1 MKDDSPRLFRALE
14 KTAGRDGF
22 DTIVS
27 AAVASYG
34 SLRSPGDNQAR
45 DFGRLVVPL
54 WDKIQP
60 ETRRALAA
68 ALSHSPR
75 VPRPIVE
82 LLIAEP
88 LEISAPFLMSSP
100 ALGATDLLA
109 LRTSRDRRLRKIIAG
124 RAASGATAS
133 ADAPAPDAPSP
144 QAPSATAEPV
154 AAAPAA
160 AAPPAPAAAAP
171 ATPAVPAGRVAP
183 EQPVA
188 ARPSETSPAS
198 VSPPEDDVPAPLPA
212 PTGAADLIRETLRRL
227 ALPGGRDRVAPT
239 LHELV
244 ALAVQQD
251 GARFYEGLRQALD
264 LADEVLQKIADDES
278 GERLAVAI
286 KALGATPADA
296 LTILMMLKPDIGLD
310 VTKFSLMT
318 RFYRAL
324 KAEDCAALARGP
336 RARRTVAAPRLE
348 PQYEDLQP
356 LPRTAPPAD
365 FGRRVQRPFGEQ
377 KGFRSG

>member
-54 WDKIQP
+54 WDKIRP

-88 LEISAPFLMSSP
+88 LEISAPFLTSSP
-100 ALGATDLLA
+100 ALGTADLQA
-109 LRTSRDRRLRKIIAG
+109 LRASRDRRLRKIIEG
-124 RAASGATAS
+124 RTAS
-133 ADAPAPDAPSP
+133 AEITAPRETPS
-144 QAPSATAEPV
+144 AEPV
-154 AAAPAA
+154 APTAAEAAPPSLVTPPPAA
-160 AAPPAPAAAAP
+160 ATETPEA
-171 ATPAVPAGRVAP
+171 PAVPTRRVAP
-183 EQPVA
+183 SEPVA
-188 ARPSETSPAS
+188 ARPAEEALRAGVAPPATS
-198 VSPPEDDVPAPLPA
+198 
-212 PTGAADLIRETLRRL
+212 AADLIRETLRRL
-227 ALPGGRDRVAPT
+227 ALPGGRDRAVPT

-251 GARFYEGLRQALD
+251 GPRFYEGLRQALD
-264 LADEVLQKIADDES
+264 LADDVLQMIAEDDS

-286 KALGATPADA
+286 KALGASPADA

-310 VTKFSLMT
+310 VAKFSLMT

-324 KAEDCAALARGP
+324 KAEDCAALTRGT
-336 RARRTVAAPRLE
+336 RARRTVATPRLE

-356 LPRTAPPAD
+356 LPRAAPPAD
-365 FGRRVQRPFGEQ
+365 FGRRAQKPFGEQ

>member
-54 WDKIQP
+54 WDKIRP

-88 LEISAPFLMSSP
+88 LEISAPFLTSSP
-100 ALGATDLLA
+100 ALGPSDLLA
-109 LRTSRDRRLRKIIAG
+109 LQASRDRRLRKIIAG
-124 RAASGATAS
+124 RAMPAATAT
-133 ADAPAPDAPSP
+133 PVDAPSP
-144 QAPSATAEPV
+144 SSGPAEP
-154 AAAPAA
+154 AAPAA
-160 AAPPAPAAAAP
+160 PAATPFVAPPSPDAPASVAAPETPAVAAPRAVPEPAVAASPAEQVPPPPVAPPAPY
-171 ATPAVPAGRVAP
+171 
-183 EQPVA
+183 
-188 ARPSETSPAS
+188 
-198 VSPPEDDVPAPLPA
+198 
-212 PTGAADLIRETLRRL
+212 GAADLIRETLRRL
-227 ALPGGRDRVAPT
+227 ALPGGRDRIVPT

-264 LADEVLQKIADDES
+264 LADEVLQKIAEDDS
-278 GERLAVAI
+278 GESLAVAI
-286 KALGATPADA
+286 KALGASPADA

-310 VTKFSLMT
+310 VAKFSLMT

-324 KAEDCAALARGP
+324 KAEDCAALTRGT
-336 RARRTVAAPRLE
+336 RARRTVGAPRLE

-356 LPRTAPPAD
+356 LPRAAPPAD
-365 FGRRVQRPFGEQ
+365 FGRRAQKPFGEQ